1 MHGVGVAAT
10 ALPDDDNNNNNQLL
24 LQDLGIKRRR
34 RNRIL
39 AAHNAFDAA
48 IFQIQQD
55 EDDETNMYIVQ
66 VKTIMALL
74 NTTLDVNNVHVLTV

>member
-24 LQDLGIKRRR
+24 LQDLGITGSR

-39 AAHNAFDAA
+39 AARN
-48 IFQIQQD
+48 IQK
-55 EDDETNMYIVQ
+55 N
-66 VKTIMALL
+66 K
-74 NTTLDVNNVHVLTV
+74 